1 MQSVELI
8 ALKGALASGLGIT
21 ADVLAT
27 ANRMMQQAGK
37 PPAFALR
44 VTGSAAGALRPI
56 LPRLPRARG
65 PADIVILPGV
75 GFDSESAIHDGLAR
89 PDVVQA
95 RQRLLRA
102 HRSGARIVAS
112 CSSVFILAATGL
124 LAGRSATTTWWLAPL
139 FRRLFPEV
147 RLEAASLVVADGPFI
162 TAGAAMAQTD
172 AMLALTARVCGA
184 SVARLCAR
192 RLLLDER
199 ASQEPYMTLAVMVTA
214 DPHVARAHA
223 WALRRIDTRVP
234 IDQMAAAVGL
244 SHRTLAR
251 RVEHVTGLS
260 PVRFLQR
267 LRLERALHLMDTT
280 RLPFETIASR
290 VGYAESS
297 TLRRLFKD
305 SGLSARTIRSRPSP
319 ISEARLIAGAT

>member
-1 MQSVELI
+1 MLAVELI

-27 ANRMMQQAGK
+27 ANRMMRNAGK

-44 VTGSAAGALRPI
+44 ATGSAAAALRPM
-56 LPRLPRARG
+56 LPSLPRARG
-65 PADIVILPGV
+65 PAEIVILPGV
-75 GFDSESAIHDGLAR
+75 GFGSERAIHDGFSR
-89 PDVVQA
+89 PDVAAA
-95 RQRLLRA
+95 RRRLLRA

-147 RLEAASLVVADGPFI
+147 RLEAASLVVSDARFI

-172 AMLALTARVCGA
+172 AMLALTAHVCGA
-184 SVARLCAR
+184 EIARLCAR
-192 RLLLDER
+192 HLVLDQR
-199 ASQEPYMTLAVMVTA
+199 ASQEPYMALAALASA

-223 WALRRIDTRVP
+223 WALKRIGTRVR

-260 PVRFLQR
+260 PVRFMQR
-267 LRLERALHLMDTT
+267 LRVERALHLIDTT
-280 RLPFETIASR
+280 RLPFETIAAR
-290 VGYAESS
+290 VGYADSS

-305 SGLSARTIRSRPSP
+305 SGLSARAIRSRPSP
-319 ISEARLIAGAT
+319 LPAQLG

>member
-8 ALKGALASGLGIT
+8 ALKGALASGLAIT

-27 ANRMMQQAGK
+27 ANRMMRQAGK
-37 PPAFALR
+37 APAFALR
-44 VTGSAAGALRPI
+44 VTGSAAPALRPM
-56 LPRLPRARG
+56 LPRLPPARG

-75 GFDSESAIHDGLAR
+75 GFGSERAIHDGLTR
-89 PDVVQA
+89 PDVGRA
-95 RQRLLRA
+95 RKRLLHA
-102 HRSGARIVAS
+102 HRSGAWIVAS
-112 CSSVFILAATGL
+112 CSSVFILASTGL
-124 LAGRSATTTWWLAPL
+124 LAERSATTTWWLAPL

-147 RLEAASLVVADGPFI
+147 RLQAASLVVTDGRFI
-162 TAGAAMAQTD
+162 TAGAAMAQTE

-184 SVARLCAR
+184 SIARLCAR
-192 RLLLDER
+192 YLLLDER
-199 ASQEPYMTLAVMVTA
+199 PSQEPYMTLAALVAA
-214 DPHVARAHA
+214 DPHVARVHA
-223 WALRRIDTRVP
+223 WALKRIDTRVP
-234 IDQMAAAVGL
+234 IAEMAAAVGL

-251 RVEHVTGLS
+251 RVAHVTGLS

-280 RLPFETIASR
+280 RLPFETIAAR

-305 SGLSARTIRSRPSP
+305 SGLGARAMRSRPSP
-319 ISEARLIAGAT
+319 GLERHG

>member
-1 MQSVELI
+1 MHNVELI

-27 ANRMMQQAGK
+27 ANRMMQKAGK
-37 PPAFALR
+37 PPAFGLR
-44 VTGSAAGALRPI
+44 VTGSAAPALRPM

-75 GFDSESAIHDGLAR
+75 GFASESAVHDGLVR
-89 PDVVQA
+89 PDVTDA
-95 RQRLLRA
+95 RRRLLRA
-102 HRSGARIVAS
+102 HRSGACIVAS
-112 CSSVFILAATGL
+112 CSSVFILASTGL

-139 FRRLFPEV
+139 FRRIYPEV
-147 RLEAASLVVADGPFI
+147 RLDPASLVVADGHFV

-184 SVARLCAR
+184 AIARLCAR
-192 RLLLDER
+192 HLLLDER
-199 ASQEPYMTLAVMVTA
+199 PSQEPYMTLAPLAAA

-223 WALRRIDTRVP
+223 WVLKRIETRVR
-234 IDQMAAAVGL
+234 INQIAAAVGL

-267 LRLERALHLMDTT
+267 LRLERALHLIDTT
-280 RLPFETIASR
+280 RLPFETIATR

-297 TLRRLFKD
+297 TLRRLLKD
-305 SGLSARTIRSRPSP
+305 SGLSARAIRSRPTLRPSP
-319 ISEARLIAGAT
+319 MPEWHG